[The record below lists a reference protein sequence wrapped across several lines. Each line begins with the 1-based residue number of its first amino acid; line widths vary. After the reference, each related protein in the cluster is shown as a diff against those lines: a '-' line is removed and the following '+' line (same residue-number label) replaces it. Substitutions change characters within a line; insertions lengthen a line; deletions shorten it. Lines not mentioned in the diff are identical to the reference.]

1 MDNVIC
7 SPFLYFFII
16 FICFL
21 SLSLTPSLVPLSLPL
36 SPQESEYV
44 SQHLH
49 DWIDLIFGYKQS
61 GPEAEKALN
70 VFLKYSYEGK
80 V

>member
-1 MDNVIC
+1 MDNFIC
-7 SPFLYFFII
+7 SPFLYFFVI

-21 SLSLTPSLVPLSLPL
+21 SLTHTLSLPPSLSL
-36 SPQESEYV
+36 SPQESEHV